1 MERCHEL
8 LAFHWRD
15 ENTERDHFLS
25 VITHTQRAHNAR
37 INENKTEIGLI
48 APASSGRGL

>member
-8 LAFHWRD
+8 LAFHWR
-15 ENTERDHFLS
+15 EKNAERDHFFS

-37 INENKTEIGLI
+37 INKNKTEIAVI
-48 APASSGRGL
+48 APASSRLGL